1 MFYESGAFSY
11 VTLRSPRLIKRKH
24 PSLYITYT
32 EQVSPRGALTMC
44 KSEMKCKSYEE
55 ETSVEDKIGRLTR
68 LMRHVR
74 DMGDNPK
81 KEDRILRERRMIQIM
96 TELEDIKDDLI
107 TLVTG
112 KVTPRQIQ
120 FLKDT
125 ESCEDA
131 DIDPSVQFF
140 GVEWNSVF
148 AKCFNLGLNIRIFKQ
163 RLTADCVDLGGL
175 AVILQ
180 DLSEVRRQMEHHRL
194 ALESGA
200 LTPGH
205 LARQLQQQ
213 QVVTAAAPP
222 TLTQAKRYN
231 RKHKTE
237 NLNRKMQQIET
248 QEETRRRKSLSI
260 PRSKK
265 STFMENVSSLLN
277 YIKH

>member
-1 MFYESGAFSY
+1 
-11 VTLRSPRLIKRKH
+11 
-24 PSLYITYT
+24 
-32 EQVSPRGALTMC
+32 
-44 KSEMKCKSYEE
+44 
-55 ETSVEDKIGRLTR
+55 
-68 LMRHVR
+68 
-74 DMGDNPK
+74 MGDNPK
-81 KEDRILRERRMIQIM
+81 KEDRILRERRMIQIT

-194 ALESGA
+194 ALESGV

-213 QVVTAAAPP
+213 LVVSAAAPRSN
-222 TLTQAKRYN
+222 KYS

-237 NLNRKMQQIET
+237 NLNRKLQHIEN
-248 QEETRRRKSLSI
+248 QEERRRRKSLSI
-260 PRSKK
+260 PHTKK

>member
-1 MFYESGAFSY
+1 
-11 VTLRSPRLIKRKH
+11 
-24 PSLYITYT
+24 
-32 EQVSPRGALTMC
+32 MC

-81 KEDRILRERRMIQIM
+81 KEDRILRERRMIQIT

-194 ALESGA
+194 ALESGV

-213 QVVTAAAPP
+213 LVVSAAAPRSN
-222 TLTQAKRYN
+222 KYS

-237 NLNRKMQQIET
+237 NLNRKLQHIEN
-248 QEETRRRKSLSI
+248 QEERRRRKSLSI
-260 PRSKK
+260 PHTKK

>member
-1 MFYESGAFSY
+1 
-11 VTLRSPRLIKRKH
+11 
-24 PSLYITYT
+24 
-32 EQVSPRGALTMC
+32 MC
-44 KSEMKCKSYEE
+44 KSEIKCKSYDDEI
-55 ETSVEDKIGRLTR
+55 SVEDKIGRVTR
-68 LMRHVR
+68 LMRQIR
-74 DMGDNPK
+74 DMGDHPK
-81 KEDRILRERRMIQIM
+81 QEERVLRERRMIQIM

-107 TLVTG
+107 NLVTG

-125 ESCEDA
+125 ESTEDNTA
-131 DIDPSVQFF
+131 IDPSVQFF
-140 GVEWNSVF
+140 GVEWNCVF

-163 RLTADCVDLGGL
+163 RLAADCVDLGGL

-194 ALESGA
+194 ALESGV

-213 QVVTAAAPP
+213 LVVSAAAPRSN
-222 TLTQAKRYN
+222 KYS

-237 NLNRKMQQIET
+237 NLNRKLQHIEN
-248 QEETRRRKSLSI
+248 QEERRRRKSLSI
-260 PRSKK
+260 PHTKK